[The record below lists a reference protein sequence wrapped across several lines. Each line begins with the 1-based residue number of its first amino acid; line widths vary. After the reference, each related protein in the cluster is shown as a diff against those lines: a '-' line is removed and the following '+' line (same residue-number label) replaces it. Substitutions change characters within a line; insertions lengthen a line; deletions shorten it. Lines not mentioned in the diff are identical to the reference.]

1 MNRIF
6 DYMQWTR
13 TVRELQLSA
22 PEVMKDITHDLEH
35 PMSPPLELAVSR
47 ILDERRYPDFRA
59 AEVLLPAMMKTFA
72 FSPQELEKSS
82 RKGLESVCTH
92 CRKVGTCWR
101 AMRDHAGAE
110 VCRDFCP
117 NAEAFTVLANDK

>member
-1 MNRIF
+1 MSRIS
-6 DYMQWTR
+6 DYIQGTR

-22 PEVMKDITHDLEH
+22 PEVMKDMIYDLGY
-35 PMSPPLELAVSR
+35 PMNPPLERAVAC
-47 ILDERRYPDFRA
+47 ILDERRFPDFRA

-72 FSPQELEKSS
+72 FSTQKLDKSS
-82 RKGLESVCTH
+82 LKGLESVCNN
-92 CRKVGTCWR
+92 CRMVGHCWR

-117 NAEAFTVLANDK
+117 NVQAFTVIANNE